1 MSTKRKDLM
10 IADISGFPTTK
21 GLFVDEFGNVFRNVG
36 GSLIKVATP
45 NGYDRGLHGDL
56 IPKADASSPKKND
69 LKIASLADGQPDSS
83 IMNYVTELGY
93 YLDGQGNA
101 YQQRGGK
108 FFGKEEYNPDIHGL
122 PVPLVK
128 KRNKLKIGTA

>member
-21 GLFVDEFGNVFRNVG
+21 GLFVDEFGNVYRNVG

-56 IPKADASSPKKND
+56 IPRADASSPKKND
-69 LKIASLADGQPDSS
+69 LKIASNVFEPDSS
-83 IMNYVTELGY
+83 IMRYVTEKGFF
-93 YLDGQGNA
+93 LDGQGNS
-101 YQQRGGK
+101 YNQGGGK
-108 FFGKEEYNPDIHGL
+108 FQDAGEYNPDIHGL
-122 PVPLVK
+122 PVPLADKKK
-128 KRNKLKIGTA
+128 KRSNLQIA